1 MDKVMFDFI
10 ILVFI
15 IVAIV
20 EIVDIIAISTNEYLG
35 KYNRK

>member
-15 IVAIV
+15 IV